1 MTRLPE
7 LEYRILA
14 ALEPG
19 KVVAV
24 ADIVEQTGTD
34 QSLVMAGATMLA
46 QRGLVVVAEDS
57 LEEFSLTD
65 EGREAAS
72 GFPERKALVALKAA
86 GGAAGFTELPKL
98 LGKDDIRA
106 EMKWLTKKGWCTR
119 DSGVLAVSAEGEVAL
134 NARGADETLVE
145 KLAALG
151 QATEAELA
159 TAGVDVKAALE
170 LLKGRNE
177 LLKRKKRVSRKLS
190 LTDTGAALKA
200 GGIEPAIEVNQ
211 LTPELIVS
219 GRWRDVTFRKYD
231 PGLATAPKYPGKEH
245 PLQRVIQEIRQAFF
259 EMGFEEV
266 ASPTVDTAF
275 WVFDALFQ
283 PQDHPA
289 REMQD
294 TFYMAE
300 PKCGRLPGE
309 ERSTPDASRLTREP
323 WSAGLVERVRRTHE
337 DGGDTGSTGWRYK
350 WDIEKARQLVL
361 RTHTTSASIRALAAN
376 PNPPR
381 KVFCIGKTFRRE
393 NTDQTHLAE
402 FMQIDGIIIDEQ
414 ATLATLFGTL
424 EAFYKKMGAEEVRFR
439 PSFFPYTEPSAEVF
453 AKMGKLGWVEM
464 CGSGIFRPEVT
475 RPLGCKVPVLAWG
488 GGVERIAMLR
498 FGLEDIRKLY
508 MADIDWLRQAK
519 LSR

>member
-19 KVVAV
+19 KVVSV

-46 QRGLVVVAEDS
+46 QRGLVTIVEES

-65 EGREAAS
+65 LGREAAK
-72 GFPERKALVALKAA
+72 GFPERKALVALGLKKTDEKAELV
-86 GGAAGFTELPKL
+86 ELPGR
-98 LGKDDIRA
+98 LGKDDVRA
-106 EMKWLTKKGWCTR
+106 EVKWLLRKGWCNR
-119 DSGVLAVSAEGEVAL
+119 LQVSFFDHLFLTQTGEAAL
-134 NARGADETLVE
+134 NAKGADESFVE
-145 KLAALG
+145 KLAEMG
-151 QATEAELA
+151 RATESELA
-159 TAGVDVKAALE
+159 AAGVDVKAALE

-177 LLKRKKRVSRKLS
+177 LLKRKKRVNRKLS
-190 LTDTGAALKA
+190 LTEAGATLKA
-200 GGIEPAIEVNQ
+200 GGIEQAIEVNQ
-211 LTPELIVS
+211 LTPEMLIRHK
-219 GRWRDVTFRKYD
+219 GNWGDVVFRKYD

-300 PKCGRLPGE
+300 PKCGRLP
-309 ERSTPDASRLTREP
+309 DDK
-323 WSAGLVERVRRTHE
+323 LVQAIARTHE
-337 DGGDTGSTGWRYK
+337 NGGDTGSTGWRYK

-393 NTDQTHLAE
+393 ATDQTHLAE

-453 AKMGKLGWVEM
+453 AKMGKLGWIEM
-464 CGSGIFRPEVT
+464 CGSGVFRPEVT

-498 FGLEDIRKLY
+498 FGLDDIRKLY
-508 MADIDWLRQAK
+508 LADIDWLRRAR
-519 LSR
+519 LSG